1 MIRSERGVTL
11 IEMAIVLVVIG
22 FIIGAVIQGQK
33 ILYNARLQ
41 RIVSDMS
48 DYSHAFLIYFERYG
62 MYPGDENDT
71 NFPSGDTYN
80 GNHNGLVEAGSEAD
94 NCWEDLSN
102 ALGVVRKQSPVRGGQ
117 YSFGSMAFGSI
128 TRNFISVGN
137 IPNMM
142 AQAIDARHDDGVY
155 NTGNIQASAPY
166 DGTDTLITLYWR
178 I

>member
-1 MIRSERGVTL
+1 MMRSEKGVTL

-41 RIVSDMS
+41 RIVSDMG
-48 DYSHAFLIYFERYG
+48 DYSHAFLIYYERFG

-71 NFPSGDTYN
+71 TFPPGDTYN

-94 NCWEDLSN
+94 NAWEDLAN
-102 ALGVVRKQSPVRGGQ
+102 ALGVVRKQSPVLGGQ
-117 YSFGSMAFGSI
+117 YSFGSMSFGSI
-128 TRNFISVGN
+128 TRNFISVGK
-137 IPNMM
+137 IPNKM
-142 AQAIDARHDDGVY
+142 AQAIDARHDDGIY
-155 NTGNIQASAPY
+155 NTGNIQSSDPY
-166 DGTDTLITLYWR
+166 DGTDKLTTLFWR